1 MKFFEWDGNRKDLLA
16 YLWIYLTV
24 NYIFCDV
31 FTLHLAK
38 YLEAF
43 LSGDVG
49 GMKITEEFL
58 LVFAVI
64 MQIPMIMIVL
74 SKFLTFTLNKYFN
87 IVAGIITTSVQA
99 FTVAM
104 GGATLHYMFY
114 SFFEIFTGLFI
125 IYLAVTWKQETVE
138 DLTLVSTVQ

>member
-1 MKFFEWDGNRKDLLA
+1 MKIFKWDGNRKNLLSL
-16 YLWIYLTV
+16 LWIYLTV
-24 NYIFCDV
+24 NYIYCDV

-58 LVFAVI
+58 LIFSIV

-74 SKFLTFTLNKYFN
+74 SRSLTFKLNKYFN
-87 IVAGIITTSVQA
+87 IVAGIITTSIQA
-99 FTVAM
+99 YTVTM
-104 GGATLHYMFY
+104 GGTLHYMFF
-114 SFFEIFTGLFI
+114 SFFEICAGLLI
-125 IYLAVTWKQETVE
+125 IYLAITWKNEIG
-138 DLTLVSTVQ
+138 S

>member
-1 MKFFEWDGNRKDLLA
+1 MKIFEWDGNRKSLLSL
-16 YLWIYLTV
+16 LWIFLTA

-31 FTLHLAK
+31 FTLHLAS

-58 LVFAVI
+58 LVFAFI
-64 MQIPMIMIVL
+64 MQIPMLMIVL

-99 FTVAM
+99 FTVMM
-104 GGATLHYMFY
+104 GGATLHYLFF
-114 SFFEIFTGLFI
+114 SFFEICTGLFI
-125 IYLAVTWKQETVE
+125 IYLAITWKQK
-138 DLTLVSTVQ
+138 SAS

>member
-1 MKFFEWDGNRKDLLA
+1 MKIFEWDGNRKNLLSL
-16 YLWIYLTV
+16 LWIYLTV
-24 NYIFCDV
+24 NYIYCDV

-58 LVFAVI
+58 LVFSGV

-74 SKFLTFTLNKYFN
+74 SRFLTFKPNKYLN
-87 IVAGIITTSVQA
+87 IIAGIITTSIQT
-99 FTVAM
+99 FTVTM
-104 GGATLHYMFY
+104 GGTLHYMFF
-114 SFFEIFTGLFI
+114 SFFEICTGLFI
-125 IYLAVTWKQETVE
+125 IYLAVTWKQET
-138 DLTLVSTVQ
+138 TS

>member
-1 MKFFEWDGNRKDLLA
+1 MKIFEWDGNRQNLLPF
-16 YLWIYLTV
+16 LWIYLTA
-24 NYIFCDV
+24 NYIYCDV

-64 MQIPMIMIVL
+64 MQIPVIMIVL

-99 FTVAM
+99 ITVIM
-104 GGATLHYMFY
+104 GGTLHYMFF
-114 SFFEIFTGLFI
+114 SFFEICTGLLI
-125 IYLAVTWKQETVE
+125 IYLAATWKQ
-138 DLTLVSTVQ
+138 DKAS